1 MTGQRVESMADLMAE
16 RRAEPAVRLLP
27 VSVSAVR
34 VSELQR
40 VFVPE
45 PAAVVGF
52 AVAVE
57 AAAAALV
64 ALASA
69 RRSMRVRPHRGLHCC
84 RGAKRQPGQL

>member
-27 VSVSAVR
+27 VSAVR

-52 AVAVE
+52 AV

>member
-27 VSVSAVR
+27 VSAVR
-34 VSELQR
+34 VSELQW